1 MTLSI
6 RSLAVAL
13 AGAFV
18 ITGCQVAPQKP
29 DTSEGP
35 QYTESVPEQRQTAV
49 TSSETHASTYLP
61 KNTEATVQSNDLWQ
75 LTRQNFKLD
84 LDQAHPRI
92 EARAKWFTEH
102 PRYVNRVVERAS
114 RYYYY
119 ILHETL
125 KRGLPAE
132 LALLPIVESAYDPF
146 AYSPGHA
153 AGPWQF
159 IPSTGK
165 HFGLKQTWWYDGRR
179 DIVAS
184 TQAALTYL
192 EQLHD
197 RFNDWELALA
207 AYNAGGGNVSLA
219 MKRNRRADKPLDFW
233 SLQLPA
239 ETREYVPKLLAVA
252 RVIRNPENYGVTLK
266 PIPNTPYFAEID
278 VQTQIDL
285 AEAAKLA
292 NITTQELYLLNPGF
306 ERWATDPQG
315 PHRLLIPA
323 AQAEQFQMKLANIP
337 ADKRVKWAR
346 HKIKSGESL
355 LGIARL
361 HGTSV
366 DAIRIANKIKGNNIY
381 AGKTLIVPTASQH
394 ASAYVMSQ
402 NQRASRKQ
410 QQISRKTK
418 RTKTSHT
425 VKNGDSFWS
434 ISRKYKVGVKQLASW
449 NNMST
454 KDTLSLG
461 KKLIIWKDTQS
472 LTGKQGKNMLQKVGY
487 EVRSGDSLSQ
497 IANRF
502 NVSIKNITRWNNLDT
517 RNYLKP
523 GQRLT
528 LYVDPTH

>member
-6 RSLAVAL
+6 RPLAAL
-13 AGAFV
+13 IGAFV
-18 ITGCQVAPQKP
+18 ISGCQVAQQKP
-29 DTSEGP
+29 ETAAPLQLTQSL
-35 QYTESVPEQRQTAV
+35 PEQQTTV
-49 TSSETHASTYLP
+49 SSSATHASAYLP
-61 KNTEATVQSNDLWQ
+61 HTSDTLEQSNDLWQ

-84 LDQAHPRI
+84 LDQKHPRI

-146 AYSPGHA
+146 AYSSGHA
-153 AGPWQF
+153 SGPWQF

-165 HFGLKQTWWYDGRR
+165 HFGLKQNWWYDGRR

-233 SLQLPA
+233 SLKLPA
-239 ETREYVPKLLAVA
+239 ETREYVPKLLAIA
-252 RVIRNPENYGVTLK
+252 RVVRNPENYGVTLK

-278 VQTQIDL
+278 IQTQIDL

-292 NITTQELYLLNPGF
+292 DISTQELYLLNPGF

-315 PHRLLIPA
+315 PHRLLIPV
-323 AQAEQFQMKLANIP
+323 AQAEQFKTQLAEIP
-337 ADKRVKWAR
+337 AEKRMKWAH
-346 HKIKSGESL
+346 HKIKSGDSL
-355 LGIARL
+355 LSLAREY
-361 HGTSV
+361 GSSV
-366 DAIRIANKIKGNNIY
+366 ETIRLANKLKGNNIY
-381 AGKTLIVPTASQH
+381 AGKTLIVPTASHH
-394 ASAYVMSQ
+394 ASAYVMSET
-402 NQRASRKQ
+402 QRTSRKR
-410 QQISRKTK
+410 QQISRQTK
-418 RTKTSHT
+418 RTKASHI

-461 KKLIIWKDTQS
+461 KKLIIWKDNQN
-472 LTGKQGKNMLQKVGY
+472 LTGKQGQGIQRKVGY
-487 EVRSGDSLSQ
+487 EVRSGDSLSL
-497 IANRF
+497 IASRF
-502 NVSIKNITRWNNLDT
+502 KVSIKNITRWNNLDA
-517 RNYLKP
+517 RKYLKP

-528 LYVDPTH
+528 LYVDASR